1 MRKTLLFLVFSVV
14 TGAAQAQIKC
24 WTGADGKRACGD
36 APPAGA
42 KVTTIKT
49 PSSSAAD
56 PAPAAKDA
64 KGPPLTAVEKE
75 AEAKKKE
82 ADAKKAAEKTAL
94 EEKNK
99 VTKAEN
105 CERAK
110 AALRPLESGQRVAR
124 TNAQGE
130 RYFLDDAQV
139 AQELANVRK
148 VAQDACGS

>member
-14 TGAAQAQIKC
+14 AGAAQAQIKC

-36 APPAGA
+36 APPAG
-42 KVTTIKT
+42 
-49 PSSSAAD
+49 
-56 PAPAAKDA
+56 
-64 KGPPLTAVEKE
+64 
-75 AEAKKKE
+75 
-82 ADAKKAAEKTAL
+82 
-94 EEKNK
+94 
-99 VTKAEN
+99 
-105 CERAK
+105 AK

-139 AQELANVRK
+139 AQELASTRK